1 MLKRYERNREEKKI
15 QILDYIRKN
24 PKTTITQLQE
34 NLKVSLIRIFN
45 GGIIEAFH
53 EANVEYPR
61 KMHPKCFRDIL
72 KEQHIPQS
80 QMKELEK
87 KAIIDFVRANPLATI
102 DDIHKTLR
110 LSFYKHFPTMKIVY
124 SIIGI
129 DFIDRGYKRTLK
141 KQKKVIEFIKRNPT
155 ITQWEINEKCKT
167 HVQEIFKDGIKEA
180 YSKAGIRYPEER
192 LKLYGV
198 SDKIIKK
205 RSHDYE
211 NNIIEKLKKFGN
223 IKTQVRTKG
232 GIIDAILEFNNTPI
246 IVEVKNYLSKPIC
259 FREINQVNKYLLS
272 TGYNYGII
280 ICNKGNSI
288 RTIEIGSNNILII
301 PEDKIDEWSRGPV
314 VRYSQNIQAA

>member
-1 MLKRYERNREEKKI
+1 MTNYKRSREEIKT
-15 QILDYIRKN
+15 QILEYIRKN
-24 PKTTITQLQE
+24 PKTTVTELQE
-34 NLKVSLIRIFN
+34 NLKVDLIRIFN

-53 EANVEYPR
+53 EANIEYPR
-61 KMHPKCFRDIL
+61 KIHPKCFRDIL

-87 KAIIDFVRANPLATI
+87 KAIIDFVRADPLATI
-102 DDIHKTLR
+102 DDINKTLR
-110 LSFYKHFPTMKIVY
+110 LNFYKHFSTMKTVC

-129 DFIDRGYKRTLK
+129 DFIDRGHKRTLK
-141 KQKKVIEFIKRNPT
+141 KQKEIIEFIKRNPT

-167 HVQEIFKDGIKEA
+167 HVQEIFKDSIKEA

-198 SDKIIKK
+198 SDRIIKK

-211 NNIIEKLKKFGN
+211 NHIIEKLKKLGN
-223 IKTQVRTKG
+223 IQTQVRIKG
-232 GIIDAILEFNNTPI
+232 GIIDAILEFNNISI
-246 IVEVKNYLSKPIC
+246 IIEIKNYLSKPIC
-259 FREINQVNKYLLS
+259 FREINQVNRYLLS

-280 ICNKGNSI
+280 ICNKGDSI
-288 RTIEIGSNNILII
+288 RNIEIGSNNILII

>member
-24 PKTTITQLQE
+24 PKTTITQLQK

-53 EANVEYPR
+53 EANIEYPR
-61 KMHPKCFRDIL
+61 KIHPKCFRDIL

-102 DDIHKTLR
+102 DDINKTLR
-110 LSFYKHFPTMKIVY
+110 LNFYKHFSTLKTVC

-129 DFIDRGYKRTLK
+129 NFIDRGPKRTLK
-141 KQKKVIEFIKRNPT
+141 KQKEIIEFIKRNPT

-198 SDKIIKK
+198 SDRIIKK

-211 NNIIEKLKKFGN
+211 NHIIEKLKKLGN
-223 IKTQVRTKG
+223 IQTQVRIKG
-232 GIIDAILEFNNTPI
+232 GIIDAILEFNNISI
-246 IVEVKNYLSKPIC
+246 IIEIKNYLSKPIC
-259 FREINQVNKYLLS
+259 L
-272 TGYNYGII
+272 
-280 ICNKGNSI
+280 
-288 RTIEIGSNNILII
+288 
-301 PEDKIDEWSRGPV
+301 DK
-314 VRYSQNIQAA
+314 